1 LYLSILKIT
10 SVQPKSQ
17 AASVQPKSQASNTAL
32 LVHPLAN
39 HTVKT
44 SDCLL

>member
-1 LYLSILKIT
+1 MYLSILKIT
-10 SVQPKSQ
+10 
-17 AASVQPKSQASNTAL
+17 SVQPKSQASNTAL